1 MDDATKR
8 GYGMMMLEQ
17 GLPKSH
23 FYASAIARLKR
34 DVARDVGPP
43 VKPHLPFGVL
53 GSGRDRVPSTDLAAI
68 TAKLDRL
75 HANLEAFRGERAAD
89 LEPRGDGRD
98 PATVALYERLLGC
111 LDGPQGLGGRFESLQ
126 GELAKD
132 RAATDAATAAMDGF
146 AAETR
151 ASLKT
156 VAEQTS
162 RVEADVGALRTSVAA
177 TTTDVALLTPK
188 VDAVLAKVERMDDD
202 FRKRFDAV
210 EAAAVAD
217 PRTPAGDVQSQL
229 DALAA
234 EVAGLKGTLEGV
246 ALSPSAGRRSAR
258 NAEAAV
264 KSVELARRRAMIPGE
279 ARQRGKLLHLT
290 TAWVQTSCLAGA
302 APAAS
307 RARSSSR
314 SSRRR
319 P

>member
-89 LEPRGDGRD
+89 LDAATAG

-111 LDGPQGLGGRFESLQ
+111 LDGPQGLGGRFEPP

-132 RAATDAATAAMDGF
+132 RAATDAATAAMDSR
-146 AAETR
+146 AEAR
-151 ASLKT
+151 LSKPSPSGRPG
-156 VAEQTS
+156 S
-162 RVEADVGALRTSVAA
+162 RRTSARY
-177 TTTDVALLTPK
+177 
-188 VDAVLAKVERMDDD
+188 ER
-202 FRKRFDAV
+202 
-210 EAAAVAD
+210 
-217 PRTPAGDVQSQL
+217 P
-229 DALAA
+229 
-234 EVAGLKGTLEGV
+234 
-246 ALSPSAGRRSAR
+246 
-258 NAEAAV
+258 
-264 KSVELARRRAMIPGE
+264 
-279 ARQRGKLLHLT
+279 
-290 TAWVQTSCLAGA
+290 W
-302 APAAS
+302 
-307 RARSSSR
+307 
-314 SSRRR
+314 RRR
-319 P
+319 PRTWRY

>member
-1 MDDATKR
+1 MDDATKQ

-53 GSGRDRVPSTDLAAI
+53 GSGRDRVPSKDLAAI

-98 PATVALYERLLGC
+98 PVTVALYERLLGC
-111 LDGPQGLGGRFESLQ
+111 LDGPQGLGGRFESLR

-132 RAATDAATAAMDGF
+132 RAATDAAAAAMDGF

-151 ASLKT
+151 ASR
-156 VAEQTS
+156 A
-162 RVEADVGALRTSVAA
+162 RR
-177 TTTDVALLTPK
+177 P
-188 VDAVLAKVERMDDD
+188 RH
-202 FRKRFDAV
+202 
-210 EAAAVAD
+210 D
-217 PRTPAGDVQSQL
+217 PRR
-229 DALAA
+229 
-234 EVAGLKGTLEGV
+234 GT
-246 ALSPSAGRRSAR
+246 ATRR
-258 NAEAAV
+258 V
-264 KSVELARRRAMIPGE
+264 RAP
-279 ARQRGKLLHLT
+279 HLR
-290 TAWVQTSCLAGA
+290 AWVQTSCLAGA